1 MVHVRLLG
9 LLGIITGLVGTA
21 SAARAEVQA
30 VTWETV
36 TRDQAQLLKFVADND
51 CDEIEKR
58 YGKEEEVFGYPMI
71 ERMNKYNKQLLQTR
85 YDGHFDYVKNR
96 NEISVTNKT
105 PFSNHTLLH
114 VAARFGSTKTARWLI
129 ENGYATFTATEKS
142 GATALYVAAGWGRIE
157 TVSALLELYEKR
169 VALFKAHRTIYINI
183 QCSTGRT
190 ALHAAACEGQL
201 ECVRALC
208 DAGADINIRT
218 NSGALASTL
227 ARNKGYI
234 EVAEYLE
241 ARQRRDPSPAHTDT
255 EIAAAEPMT
264 TDTERASTD
273 HRMVDMLLEP
283 TTAIFLGTDFGKPK
297 PLGDV
302 LEHVS
307 ACAAPT
313 PAVSHAAQATAN

>member
-9 LLGIITGLVGTA
+9 LLGIIAGLVGTA
-21 SAARAEVQA
+21 NAAGAEVQA

-51 CDEIEKR
+51 FTEIKNR
-58 YGKEEEVFGYPMI
+58 YGKEEEAFGYPMI

-96 NEISVTNKT
+96 KEISVTNKT

-114 VAARFGSTKTARWLI
+114 VAARFGSTETVMWLV
-129 ENGYATFTATEKS
+129 ENGYATLTATEKS

-157 TVSALLELYEKR
+157 TVSALLKLYEKR
-169 VALFKAHRTIYINI
+169 VALFQAHLTIYINI
-183 QCSTGRT
+183 QCSTGGT

-208 DAGADINIRT
+208 DAGADVNIRT
-218 NSGALASTL
+218 NSGAHASTL
-227 ARNKGYI
+227 ARNKGKI

-241 ARQRRDPSPAHTDT
+241 ARQRRDPSPAHTDI
-255 EIAAAEPMT
+255 EIVAAEPIRT
-264 TDTERASTD
+264 GTERAGTD
-273 HRMVDMLLEP
+273 RRMVDMLLEP
-283 TTAIFLGTDFGKPK
+283 TAATFLGTDFGKATTLGAVLNAITTDTTTTK
-297 PLGDV
+297 P
-302 LEHVS
+302 S
-307 ACAAPT
+307 
-313 PAVSHAAQATAN
+313 